1 LGRFAANE
9 CTNPDVLVQRHDEWA
24 GVGLAAAL
32 YREFDT
38 DEYERIIE
46 PVDRTSL
53 ASHCLT

>member
-1 LGRFAANE
+1 MFWFSGMTNGRA
-9 CTNPDVLVQRHDEWA
+9 L
-24 GVGLAAAL
+24 GLAAAL
-32 YREFDT
+32 YREFDM